1 MEYKY
6 ERLSDDIKIAVSPD
20 HTFGTDAVLLS
31 YFAKPK
37 YKDKCLDM
45 GTGCG
50 IIPLLWLRDKKIS
63 GVHCLDIQQNAI
75 DQVRASIDVNDL
87 GDRLTAH
94 LCDLRNPRE
103 EFSAESFTLV
113 TMNPPYKPVN
123 TGIESMGESA
133 RIARHEVCCN
143 IEDAVKAAAYLT
155 TYAGRFCMCHRP
167 ERLVDALTIM
177 RQYNIEPKRL
187 RFVFDKEGEEPFLF
201 LVEGKKGA
209 KSFLRVEPPLIIKG
223 NDGRFTPEMLKVYGS
238 YADGY
243 EDKIR

>member
-87 GDRLTAH
+87 DDRLTAH
-94 LCDLRNPRE
+94 LCDLRNPRK

>member
-75 DQVRASIDVNDL
+75 DQVSASIDVNDL

-94 LCDLRNPRE
+94 LCDLRNPKG
-103 EFSAESFTLV
+103 EFSAEGFTLV